1 MHDICIDCKPF
12 ILFARPI
19 DFQDFLNYQA
29 FTLPIPIHLDFSH
42 TFYKMSSM
50 SRVIMALATGAS
62 LVSAHGYV
70 SVITIDGTEFAGY
83 PPSSAPYENPAVDR
97 IAWSDTATDNGYVA
111 PDAYASGDIIC
122 HRGAENAAL
131 TATVAAGGTV
141 SLQWNTW
148 PESHHGP
155 VINYLADCGGDC
167 TTVDKTTLEFFK
179 IAESGLID
187 ETTLPGT
194 WASDVLL
201 ANNLTQTITI
211 PSTLKAGSYV
221 LRHEIIALHSAGST
235 DGAQNYPQCIN
246 LEVTGSGTELP
257 AGTLG
262 TALYTEEDAGIL
274 VNIYQTLSTYG
285 KSAVLYFLSF
295 SLVTLS
301 ITPHRATKKT
311 PFRNLTY

>member
-1 MHDICIDCKPF
+1 M
-12 ILFARPI
+12 
-19 DFQDFLNYQA
+19 
-29 FTLPIPIHLDFSH
+29 
-42 TFYKMSSM
+42 
-50 SRVIMALATGAS
+50 
-62 LVSAHGYV
+62 SAHGYV